1 MNDQRNS
8 SFRWRTVNNV
18 KYVQTNIGVSTRH
31 KTANLILMSTKMS
44 IPIGNQKYTCG
55 ADDTDFR
62 AYRQ

>member
-18 KYVQTNIGVSTRH
+18 KYVQTNIGVS
-31 KTANLILMSTKMS
+31 TANLILMSTKMS